1 MKIVNSPFS
10 HKETCICGNILKY
23 KDSDIKPEQDTQTHL
38 KVISFFEYN
47 DRKTPINSKL
57 FKRLEKEAR
66 YSEKGE
72 AILAANDVILK
83 ITYRYFNH
91 YIVCPYCGHRL
102 VIRPVDK
109 NKKMQIFYDSVI
121 DRLSIYS
128 KSLKKEESLYFW
140 SGYRIQF
147 LIDEGLFPKNF
158 LNER

>member
-10 HKETCICGNILKY
+10 HKETCTCGNILKY

-47 DRKTPINSKL
+47 DRKAPVNTKL

-66 YSEKGE
+66 FSEKE
-72 AILAANDVILK
+72 KAILAANDVILK
-83 ITYRYFNH
+83 VTIRYVYH
-91 YIVCPYCGHRL
+91 YINCPYCGHRL
-102 VIRPVDK
+102 QIRPVDK
-109 NKKMQIFYDSVI
+109 NEKTQIFYDSVI
-121 DRLSIYS
+121 DHLSIYS

-140 SGYRIQF
+140 YGYRIQL